1 MNKLKRKIILSAL
14 SFLPVEKQAVVSRWL
29 RGRRELK
36 KLRKADCVIVTCPK
50 SGRTWLRIMLSRLVQ
65 RKLGLPDTAIVGTTA
80 FHRANRS
87 LPGIF
92 FTHDSYVGDY
102 TGNRET
108 KADYFGKR
116 IVFLVRDPRDI
127 SVSAYFQWKFRTDKQ
142 KRALHSS
149 FFEGR
154 DLSIFD
160 FAMHPKGSLKKNIDR
175 MNSWN
180 HARTGLG
187 DMLVVRYE
195 DLRAEPKKWL
205 EKVADFT
212 GYTASHQEIAEAV
225 EYASLENMKKMEQGG
240 SFGDKSRRFSSGK
253 QASSDAYKVRRG
265 KVGGYRDY
273 FTDEQL
279 IEIDELVETS
289 LVTEY
294 GYTKKTRELTGG

>member
-1 MNKLKRKIILSAL
+1 MNKLKRRIILSAL
-14 SFLPVEKQAVVSRWL
+14 SFLPVERQAAVSRWL
-29 RGRRELK
+29 RGRHELK

-65 RKLGLPDTAIVGTTA
+65 GRYGFPDTAVIGTTA
-80 FHRANRS
+80 FHRANPS

-92 FTHDSYVGDY
+92 FTHDSYIGDY
-102 TGNRET
+102 TGNRES

-116 IVFLVRDPRDI
+116 IIFLVRDPRDI
-127 SVSAYFQWKFRTDKQ
+127 AVSAYFQWKFRTDKH

-154 DLSIFD
+154 DLSVFD

-175 MNSWN
+175 MNSWSL
-180 HARTGLG
+180 ARPRLG

-195 DLRAEPKKWL
+195 DLRAEPEKWL
-205 EKVADFT
+205 TQVADFT
-212 GYTASHQEIAEAV
+212 GYIATHEEIAAAV
-225 EYASLENMKKMEQGG
+225 EFASLENMKKMEQEG
-240 SFGDKSRRFSSGK
+240 SFGDKSRRFSSGT

-279 IEIDELVETS
+279 LEIDELVEST
-289 LVTEY
+289 LAPEY
-294 GYTKKTRELTGG
+294 GYTKKPQ